1 MLEKIENALLYY
13 GVGWI
18 NCNYIKTKINEAN
31 RNSVKLVSGMSI
43 ALMGAMYIMT
53 LFVEGIKKN
62 QMVYLIGVIA
72 SILIFVISVTFAKA
86 HKSIVIVLAGLVCS
100 VIYIYGIMIGTI
112 TDPTQKTVTFMAAL
126 VFLPILFTSPSIA
139 MGALSYVYVAIFI
152 ALCFKCK
159 TGAVLAND
167 VIDAIIFGT
176 LGCVSGSVVSKV
188 RVQGYLL
195 EHKLQEI
202 SQIDP
207 LTKMKN
213 RYSYELNLDKVP
225 DICKRY
231 IGCIYIDVNGL
242 HNLNNT
248 KGHQAGDTML
258 KFVADQIKTT
268 FGSDFSFRIGG
279 DEFIVF
285 IVDPEE
291 SEVEKALADMSEVIE
306 HAGYHIASGIEIRK
320 IRHLNTDSLIK
331 SAEIKMYRN
340 KTRYYEENNEVR
352 I

>member
-62 QMVYLIGVIA
+62 QMVYLIGTVV
-72 SILIFVISVTFAKA
+72 SILIFVISVTFAKT

-112 TDPTQKTVTFMAAL
+112 TDPAQKTVTFMAAL

-152 ALCFKCK
+152 ALCFKYK

-207 LTKMKN
+207 LTKLKN
-213 RYSYELNLDKVP
+213 RYSYELNLDAVP

-231 IGCIYIDVNGL
+231 IGCVYIDVNGL

-258 KFVADQIKTT
+258 KFVADQIKTA

-279 DEFIVF
+279 DEFIVL

-291 SEVEKALADMSEVIE
+291 SEVEKILNDMSESIE
-306 HAGYHIASGIEIRK
+306 RGGYHIASGLEIRK
-320 IRHLNTDSLIK
+320 IRYLNIDSLIK

-340 KTRYYEENNEVR
+340 KTRYYEENNETR